1 MDNTLSVIGLGKLG
15 SAMLASFA
23 HKGWDVFGV
32 DINQNFV
39 DKINGGI
46 APVYEPQV
54 TELLQKNIDHIV
66 ATTDLRYAIL
76 NSMATFII
84 VPTPSLESGR
94 FSIEYV
100 EKVIRGMAPAIR
112 EKNGYHLVVIT
123 STVLPG
129 DSVHLRELL
138 EALSG
143 KISGI
148 DFGFCYNPDFI
159 ALGKIVHDFLNPDMI
174 LIGQDDETAGEI
186 LEKIHLSIVDNSP
199 TIHRMSLY
207 NAELA
212 KIGLNSYCTLKI
224 TYANV
229 IAEICENMPTGDA
242 SVVLNAIGADSRVG
256 NKYFRGG
263 LGFSGPCVR
272 PETLIRTDKGL
283 RRIDQLKIG
292 DTVLTHMGR
301 YKEITK
307 VYIRLYDGPMV
318 KIISMGSPSIPIVT
332 TPDHPIWVASV
343 GKNEPQFTPAYKIEN
358 ADSILMPVFIPIPE
372 GSNLTW
378 CDGSAIGF
386 NVESVSEE
394 QYKGQVYNLEVEED
408 NSYVLEWGT
417 VHNCFPRD
425 NRALINV
432 AGHMGVYHL
441 LSDRVDEINNY
452 HKTSRLS
459 NLFLD
464 ILHKKDVESIAIL
477 GISYKEETPVI
488 EESTSIAVAKR
499 LAKEGIVVTMYDPQA
514 MSNAKVELTDIEN
527 ARFADSIEECLKD
540 QSVCFIATPWNQ
552 FKLITAD
559 QLKQW
564 MRSDP
569 LILDA
574 WNILPDMDGI
584 DVRRIGKNNR

>member
-1 MDNTLSVIGLGKLG
+1 MDTLSVVGLGKLG

-23 HKGWDVFGV
+23 HKGWGVIGV
-32 DINQNFV
+32 DINQDFV
-39 DKINGGI
+39 DKINAGQ

-54 TELLQKNIDHIV
+54 TELLQKNIDHIE
-66 ATTDLRYAIL
+66 ATKDLRYAIL
-76 NSMATFII
+76 NSSATFII
-84 VPTPSLESGR
+84 VPTPSLDSGR

-100 EKVIRGMAPAIR
+100 EKVIRDMVPAIR
-112 EKNGYHLVVIT
+112 AKEGYHLVVIT

-138 EALSG
+138 ETLSG
-143 KISGI
+143 KTSGV

-174 LIGQDDETAGEI
+174 LIGQDDENAGEI
-186 LEKIHLSIVDNSP
+186 LEKIHLSIVDNKP
-199 TIHRMSLY
+199 TVHRMSLY

-212 KIGLNSYCTLKI
+212 KIGLNSYCTTKI

-263 LGFSGPCVR
+263 LGFSGPC
-272 PETLIRTDKGL
+272 
-283 RRIDQLKIG
+283 
-292 DTVLTHMGR
+292 
-301 YKEITK
+301 
-307 VYIRLYDGPMV
+307 
-318 KIISMGSPSIPIVT
+318 
-332 TPDHPIWVASV
+332 
-343 GKNEPQFTPAYKIEN
+343 
-358 ADSILMPVFIPIPE
+358 
-372 GSNLTW
+372 
-378 CDGSAIGF
+378 
-386 NVESVSEE
+386 
-394 QYKGQVYNLEVEED
+394 
-408 NSYVLEWGT
+408 
-417 VHNCFPRD
+417 FPRD

-441 LSDRVDEINNY
+441 LCDRVDEVNDY

-464 ILHKKDVESIAIL
+464 ILHKKNIESIAIL

-499 LAKEGIVVTMYDPQA
+499 LAKEEIVVTMYDPQA
-514 MSNAKVELTDIEN
+514 MPN
-527 ARFADSIEECLKD
+527 ARLEFTNTENVWFADSIEACLKD
-540 QSVCFIATPWNQ
+540 QTVCFIATPWSQ
-552 FKLITAD
+552 FRLITAD

-564 MRSDP
+564 MKSDP

-584 DVRRIGKNNR
+584 DVRRIGKNHR